1 MKPLS
6 DQEPG
11 ALLRFVAEQANDVEH
26 RFIGLRRLLEA
37 TDRIDPKVLLDE
49 VMRQIH
55 ETFRGVLPC
64 DRTGF
69 ALIDDNGETVRQRW
83 VRTTAAEPRL
93 AVDYSEPLSGS
104 SLAAVMA
111 SGEPRVIADLGAWLA
126 HHPDSQSTLLL
137 ISEGMRSS
145 MTCPLSVSGKPIG
158 FLFFSSQ
165 SADAYTSAHVEAMR
179 GILPQLSA
187 VVVKG
192 RLYEMVVRAQLES
205 ERLLRNVLP
214 EAIVKRLKAG
224 EQTIADGIPAA
235 TVVFVDLVNFVR
247 LSAAM
252 SPTAVVIVL
261 NRIFSAFD
269 ALCEKYGVEKI
280 KTIGDAYMLATGVP
294 KPFKEHVSVA
304 AKIALDMQ
312 ELGKRL
318 ATREDRSLS
327 FRIGIH
333 TGPVVAGIIGTRK
346 FSYDLWGDTVNI
358 ASRME
363 SNGVPGRIH
372 VTREVYEK
380 LKDEF
385 VFEPR
390 GMTHLR
396 GIGDMETY
404 FLEGAKPGSVYRA
417 VPQAMPADNP
427 PAADE
432 PARDVERRHAP
443 DGA

>member
-6 DQEPG
+6 DQEPE
-11 ALLRFVAEQANDVEH
+11 ALLRFVADQANDVEH

-55 ETFRGVLPC
+55 ETFRGILPC

-83 VRTTAAEPRL
+83 VRTSAAEPRL
-93 AVDYSEPLSGS
+93 AVDYNEPLAGS

-111 SGEPRVIADLGAWLA
+111 SGEPRVIPDLGAWLA
-126 HHPDSQSTLLL
+126 HHPNSQSTLLL
-137 ISEGMRSS
+137 LSEGMRSS
-145 MTCPLSVSGKPIG
+145 LTCPLSVSGKPIG

-165 SADAYTSAHVEAMR
+165 SADAYTAAHVEAMR

-192 RLYEMVVRAQLES
+192 RLYELVVRAQLES

-372 VTREVYEK
+372 VTRDVYEK

-404 FLEGAKPGSVYRA
+404 FLEGEKPGSVYRA
-417 VPQAMPADNP
+417 MPHGLHPESPAEDNVPP
-427 PAADE
+427 PDI
-432 PARDVERRHAP
+432 ERRHAP